1 MPIQIEIEMIFCMNS
16 VQMIVLINNLIQ
28 YNHQQDNTEDQKEKD
43 NENFEDNFDELI
55 IGYQDFSS
63 ICNCINSM

>member
-1 MPIQIEIEMIFCMNS
+1 MPIQIEMEMIFCMNS
-16 VQMIVLINNLIQ
+16 AQMIVLINNLIQ
-28 YNHQQDNTEDQKEKD
+28 YNHQQDNTEDYKEKD

-55 IGYQDFSS
+55 RGYQDFSS